1 MESIIVRGIELPPKI
16 KGVTVIDGEGDYNV
30 YINTLLSPEAQKRA
44 QKHEL
49 THIIKD
55 HFYNYDPVIINEKE
69 ANAG

>member
-1 MESIIVRGIELPPKI
+1 MERIIVRGIELPPKI

-55 HFYNYDPVIINEKE
+55 HFYNYDPVIINEME

>member
-30 YINTLLSPEAQKRA
+30 YINTLLSPDAQKRA

-55 HFYNYDPVIINEKE
+55 HFYNYDPVIINEME

>member
-55 HFYNYDPVIINEKE
+55 HFYNYDPVIINEIE

>member
-1 MESIIVRGIELPPKI
+1 MESIIVSGIELPPKI

-55 HFYNYDPVIINEKE
+55 HFYNYDPVIINEME

>member
-1 MESIIVRGIELPPKI
+1 MESIIIRGIELPPKI

-30 YINTLLSPEAQKRA
+30 YINTLLSPEAQKRT

-55 HFYNYDPVIINEKE
+55 HFYNDDPVIINEME

>member
-55 HFYNYDPVIINEKE
+55 HFYNYGPVIINEME

>member
-30 YINTLLSPEAQKRA
+30 YINTLLSPEAQKQA
-44 QKHEL
+44 KKHEL

-55 HFYNYDPVIINEKE
+55 HFYNYDPVIINEME

>member
-16 KGVTVIDGEGDYNV
+16 KGVTVIDVEGDYYV

-55 HFYNYDPVIINEKE
+55 HFYNYDPVIINEME

>member
-1 MESIIVRGIELPPKI
+1 MENIYIRGIELPPKI
-16 KGVTVIDGEGDYNV
+16 KGVTVVDTEGDYNV
-30 YINTLLSPEAQKRA
+30 YINTLLSPSAQKKA

-55 HFYNYDPVIINEKE
+55 HFFDNEPVVYNEME

>member
-55 HFYNYDPVIINEKE
+55 HFYNYDPVIINEME